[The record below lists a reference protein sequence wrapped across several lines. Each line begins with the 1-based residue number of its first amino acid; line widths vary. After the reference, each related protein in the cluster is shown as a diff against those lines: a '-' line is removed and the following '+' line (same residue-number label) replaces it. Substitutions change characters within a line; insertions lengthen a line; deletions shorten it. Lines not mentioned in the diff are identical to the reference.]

1 MELSNEELNLL
12 LQILQQVNFSTAEG
26 KIMAGQLQARIEA
39 TLADRQ
45 K

>member
-12 LQILQQVNFSTAEG
+12 LQMLQQVNFPTVEAKLVAS
-26 KIMAGQLQARIEA
+26 QLQAKVEA